1 MKTCLDTG
9 SAEEVVDCI
18 KNILNSMGEGDCG
31 TCVCDV
37 IPHVCQEKEEVMLME
52 RISDIKEKDP
62 EFEIRSEG
70 GEERDPQKIE
80 CYSNYCNYYITG

>member
-31 TCVCDV
+31 ACVCDV
-37 IPHVCQEKEEVMLME
+37 IPAFCQEKEEIKESL
-52 RISDIKEKDP
+52 RKSDTKEKDP
-62 EFEIRSEG
+62 EVEVRSDG
-70 GEERDPQKIE
+70 GVE
-80 CYSNYCNYYITG
+80 CYRCTYVVQGQFDVLKEI